1 MKKLM
6 LSVLAISTLVAC
18 NNEETLD
25 MQSPHAIDFAGAFV
39 ENSTRAAQDPSTTTS
54 TIDGFDVWAFMD
66 ARDGIILVD
75 EDVTKNGTDWTYEQ
89 TQYWLP
95 SHTYFFGALAPMNS
109 DNWELNTSVVGN
121 ENLTGAGIVS
131 FTNVD
136 GTEDLLYASTTV
148 ETSDNLNATYE
159 KVALN
164 FDHLLSKVKFTF
176 TNGFPNDNAE
186 IVVKNIRMTSP
197 AEGTIDLATDNVAW
211 VPSTEDVTLAF
222 GDVVRLP
229 KGEEDECAYER
240 LSIPATGERVYTIT
254 FDVDLFMGDR
264 LGHAFEGL
272 TSTVTGVALEM
283 GKAYNFKATI
293 NASNLGISPIEFKVE
308 EVNEWIENNNVPST
322 PGQVWIEDAASM
334 AAALTAN
341 EKSINLVLNND
352 IELPISSLGQQT
364 GGSGE
369 YKLGGESTEYITIDL
384 NGHTLN
390 VTTNYWSVLGAKNEN
405 AIFTI
410 KNGTMTSSQV
420 SGTWNSYDL
429 CFANC
434 NYVFENV
441 VFEKAIALESANK
454 RFTLNNVTINET
466 HDYYAMWISAKGQHV
481 NINGLTINSGGRGI
495 KIDEQYVSSPA
506 KVTLCIDDATFNTVK
521 KAAIVVKSVAGAE
534 INVENIDIANVTA
547 DADFAVWVDEDA
559 AAHADKVVVNGALV
573 KVEGQTSV
581 IASTSEVL
589 SNALSE
595 NLDNGIV
602 LLSESTNY
610 GSVTVG
616 ELKDVTIIGK
626 EGAVMTFET
635 DANSKIENVT
645 LQNVNFV
652 YNGSNVN
659 SGIVI
664 NAEAQIDNLVLDG
677 CTFVGTGEKKG
688 RGIYG
693 QNSNATIVLKDC
705 VFSNMGYPIYTMSKG
720 GYDSLVVE
728 GCIFRLIKS
737 WAIMPQYNDYL
748 GDLTV
753 TGCTFENCTGGLVK
767 AGSFTAGHTF
777 TFTNNTITNST
788 EHPAKDWFS
797 INTTN
802 ATKVV
807 SNNVKDGAAWTPGAT
822 EGLK

>member
-1 MKKLM
+1 MI
-6 LSVLAISTLVAC
+6 SVLAIGTLVAC
-18 NNEETLD
+18 NNEETLN
-25 MQSPHAIDFAGAFV
+25 MQSPYAIDFAGAFV

-66 ARDGIILVD
+66 ARNGIILVD

-95 SHTYFFGALAPMNS
+95 GHTYFFGALAPMNS
-109 DNWELNTSVVGN
+109 DNWELNTNVGN
-121 ENLTGAGIVS
+121 DNLTGAGIVS

-148 ETSDNLNATYE
+148 ETSDNLNDTYE
-159 KVALN
+159 KVALTFN
-164 FDHLLSKVKFTF
+164 HLLSKVKFTF

-197 AEGTIDLATDNVAW
+197 AEGTINLATDNAAW
-211 VPSTEDVTLAF
+211 VPSTENITLAF
-222 GDVVRLP
+222 GDVVCLS

-264 LGHAFEGL
+264 LGHEFEGL
-272 TSTVTGVALEM
+272 TSTVTGVALEI

-293 NASNLGISPIEFKVE
+293 DASNLGISPIEFKVE
-308 EVNEWIENNNVPST
+308 KVDEWIESNNVPST
-322 PGQVWIEDAASM
+322 PGQVWIKDAASM

-352 IELPISSLGQQT
+352 IDLPISSLGTQT
-364 GGSGE
+364 PGSGE
-369 YKLGGESTEYITIDL
+369 YKLGGENTEYITIDL

-390 VTTNYWSVLGAKNEN
+390 VTTTYWSGLGAKNNE

-410 KNGTMTSSQV
+410 KNGIMTSSQT

-434 NYVFENV
+434 NYVIEDV
-441 VFEKAIALESANK
+441 EFEKAIAFTNANK
-454 RFTLNNVTINET
+454 NVSLNNVTINET
-466 HDYYAMWISAKGQHV
+466 HDYYAIWISAKGQHV
-481 NINGLTINSGGRGI
+481 DINDLTINSDGRGI
-495 KIDEQYVSSPA
+495 KIDEQYVSAPA

-534 INVENIDIANVTA
+534 INVENINITDVEEDTN
-547 DADFAVWVDEDA
+547 FAVWVDEDSKA
-559 AAHADKVVVNGALV
+559 YADKVVVNGALV
-573 KVEGQTSV
+573 KVERQTSV
-581 IASTSEVL
+581 IASTSVIL
-589 SNALSE
+589 SEALSG

-602 LLSESTNY
+602 LLSENTNY

-626 EGAVMTFET
+626 EGAVMTFVT
-635 DANSKIENVT
+635 VADSKIENVT

-652 YNGSNVN
+652 YDGGSNVN

-664 NAEAQIDNLVLDG
+664 HADAQIENLVVEN

-693 QNSNATIVLKDC
+693 QNPNATIVLKDC
-705 VFSNMGYPIYTMSKG
+705 VFSNMGYPIYTMSAG
-720 GYDSLVVE
+720 GYNSLVVE
-728 GCIFRLIKS
+728 GCTFSLIKS
-737 WAIMPQYNDYL
+737 WAIMPQYGEYP

-807 SNNVKDGAAWTPGAT
+807 SNNVKDGAAWTPGAA